1 MDSDKDIIDK
11 IIVDQTRE
19 YYSKV
24 LNKSSDLKT
33 NACCTTVRYPDHII
47 KAFKNIN
54 DEILSTYYGCGIIIP
69 DCIENMNIV
78 DLGCG
83 TGRDVYLLGQ
93 LVGENGSVLG
103 IDMTREQLDIAE
115 KYLQTSDPKLRNCL
129 AFYHPQNPF
138 PAAASQNWHRDQ
150 EDKKILKI
158 FIYYNKVDKDNGAV
172 WYVRGSAYGGKNSH
186 IWPNMHGGSANLDVS
201 ATNKI
206 PPEDIV
212 SFEGPPGTVCF
223 FDSNGFHRGGRV
235 TTGSRIA
242 THACY
247 LAPTAPHI
255 VNNVL
260 GSFEYNKD
268 EINAL
273 DKQSAEY
280 QLLSDR
286 QKRVLE

>member
-1 MDSDKDIIDK
+1 M
-11 IIVDQTRE
+11 
-19 YYSKV
+19 
-24 LNKSSDLKT
+24 
-33 NACCTTVRYPDHII
+33 
-47 KAFKNIN
+47 
-54 DEILSTYYGCGIIIP
+54 
-69 DCIENMNIV
+69 IENIV
-78 DLGCG
+78 ENLNNNGFFKSNVYDLGFDRLFERNKFFLEKLINHDHVVHRAQRLA
-83 TGRDVYLLGQ
+83 TGNPIRDRKKFYELQNKQLLGAA
-93 LVGENGSVLG
+93 LG
-103 IDMTREQLDIAE
+103 LQHGNILESYLQDIFLDIAE

-158 FIYYNKVDKDNGAV
+158 FIYYNKVDKANGAV

>member
-1 MDSDKDIIDK
+1 MVCKR
-11 IIVDQTRE
+11 Q
-19 YYSKV
+19 
-24 LNKSSDLKT
+24 
-33 NACCTTVRYPDHII
+33 C
-47 KAFKNIN
+47 
-54 DEILSTYYGCGIIIP
+54 
-69 DCIENMNIV
+69 
-78 DLGCG
+78 
-83 TGRDVYLLGQ
+83 
-93 LVGENGSVLG
+93 
-103 IDMTREQLDIAE
+103 
-115 KYLQTSDPKLRNCL
+115 LR
-129 AFYHPQNPF
+129 
-138 PAAASQNWHRDQ
+138 R
-150 EDKKILKI
+150 
-158 FIYYNKVDKDNGAV
+158 
-172 WYVRGSAYGGKNSH
+172 KNSH

-223 FDSNGFHRGGRV
+223 DLNGFHRGGRV

-268 EINAL
+268 EINVL

-286 QKRVLE
+286 QKESFRMIKCFDPDIGEKDKKNIIDTLESKILAYGPNVEKFEKEQLQVFK